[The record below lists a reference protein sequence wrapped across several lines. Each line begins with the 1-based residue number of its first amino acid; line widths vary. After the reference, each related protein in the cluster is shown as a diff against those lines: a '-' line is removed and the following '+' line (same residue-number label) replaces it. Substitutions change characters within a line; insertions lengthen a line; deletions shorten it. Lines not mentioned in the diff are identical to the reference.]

1 MSFMMGPRAVI
12 STCLVFVLI
21 ACSAGSA
28 AAGPVASA
36 DSFAFGIGNHM
47 LDGTATTVG
56 NRFKDFGLVVVDG
69 EEATPA
75 EISAIQSHG
84 VVVLGYLSVG
94 TIEKWRGWYDQVKQY
109 RLNADQ
115 NWRDEWF
122 ADTSR
127 PGYRNAILNDIA
139 PQLLGKGFDG
149 LFLDNVDMIETRNH
163 RAQRSGMRS
172 LVGDLSDLAH
182 SGADLLFA
190 QNGAWILEKLD
201 MVADLDGWNR
211 EDVTWTYDFD
221 HRRYVRV
228 GDHAHQEA
236 IHELA
241 RFHDH
246 FGLVT
251 TATDYT
257 ARAHGKAT
265 RRSIRNACAV
275 GALPYVSNINLT
287 LERLP
292 DPPLT
297 CP

>member
-1 MSFMMGPRAVI
+1 
-12 STCLVFVLI
+12 
-21 ACSAGSA
+21 
-28 AAGPVASA
+28 
-36 DSFAFGIGNHM
+36 
-47 LDGTATTVG
+47 
-56 NRFKDFGLVVVDG
+56 
-69 EEATPA
+69 
-75 EISAIQSHG
+75 
-84 VVVLGYLSVG
+84 
-94 TIEKWRGWYDQVKQY
+94 
-109 RLNADQ
+109 
-115 NWRDEWF
+115 
-122 ADTSR
+122 
-127 PGYRNAILNDIA
+127 
-139 PQLLGKGFDG
+139 
-149 LFLDNVDMIETRNH
+149 
-163 RAQRSGMRS
+163 MRT

-182 SGADLLFA
+182 SSADLLFA
-190 QNGAWILEKLD
+190 QNGAWILERLD

-236 IHELA
+236 VHELA

-257 ARAHGKAT
+257 ARAHGRAT
-265 RRSIRNACAV
+265 RRSIHNACAV